1 MNRVRTGCHTEEDVE
16 TLQTRVFPKS
26 DPSLDNNALHI
37 YGTNYKVNSR
47 NRAKLEEI
55 EGEAFRSE
63 ARCWS
68 RTITTFKTNRA
79 GCVAG
84 TPFQKTLELKIG
96 CEIVLVHN
104 LDTLDGLT
112 NGCRGKLVDVEK
124 GPDGQVRRLV
134 VRFHNPEHGRLAR
147 MKNPCKKHP
156 GANYISRITW
166 TYLLGGATAQVSQ
179 FPCKGAA
186 ATTGHKI
193 QVSRQLLHV
202 KISTFLLYDLLFPHI

>member
-1 MNRVRTGCHTEEDVE
+1 MLWTAPGVKLPSYRKNG
-16 TLQTRVFPKS
+16 FN
-26 DPSLDNNALHI
+26 PSLW
-37 YGTNYKVNSR
+37 
-47 NRAKLEEI
+47 
-55 EGEAFRSE
+55 
-63 ARCWS
+63 RC
-68 RTITTFKTNRA
+68 
-79 GCVAG
+79 V
-84 TPFQKTLELKIG
+84 
-96 CEIVLVHN
+96 VLVHN

-124 GPDGQVRRLV
+124 GPDGQVRRRV

-156 GANYISRITW
+156 GANYIGKITW